1 MNSWFFSEIF
11 PLSPEKSLFTWPAT
25 FVPHPSFLNCLIGI
39 VVTRN
44 GSKHLPRVTHC
55 RDFIE
60 NGQSVLPPTLLAKL
74 FEKNLLTDTRD
85 VTRLRHLP
93 DCGQP
98 RLQIEA
104 IRRRDSKAGHVTA
117 ERNWM
122 AR

>member
-1 MNSWFFSEIF
+1 M
-11 PLSPEKSLFTWPAT
+11 PQA
-25 FVPHPSFLNCLIGI
+25 SFLSCLPGI
-39 VVTRN
+39 VVTRG
-44 GSKHLPRVTHC
+44 GSKHFRRVTHW

-74 FEKNLLTDTRD
+74 FEKNLLTHTRD

-93 DCGQP
+93 DCGHA

-104 IRRRDSKAGHVTA
+104 IRRRDSRAGHVTA